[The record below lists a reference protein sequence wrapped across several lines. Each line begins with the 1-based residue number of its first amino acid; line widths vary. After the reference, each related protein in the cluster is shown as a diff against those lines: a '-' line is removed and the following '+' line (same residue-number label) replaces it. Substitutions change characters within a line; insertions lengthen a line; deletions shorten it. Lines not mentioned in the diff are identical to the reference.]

1 MDEMTLAEYLQVLDN
16 YTFSDASL
24 RRVAIKCN
32 NLYGFSIPD
41 ITTTVD
47 SLTQEQLDL
56 CEAWTWVYALGI
68 VNMTAGGKKSVGNRS
83 VTYAAFNPLSTDR
96 KNWLA
101 RANEIFRTYGYAEV
115 TDGETASLED
125 YTNYWSNG
133 RYDILPA

>member
-1 MDEMTLAEYLQVLDN
+1 MTLAEYLQVLDN
-16 YTFSDASL
+16 YTFTDASL
-24 RRVAIKCN
+24 RRIAIKCN

-41 ITTTVD
+41 ITTNVD

-56 CEAWTWVYALGI
+56 CEAWAWADLALGV
-68 VNMTAGGKKSVGNRS
+68 VNMMAGGKKSVGNRS

-101 RANEIFRTYGYAEV
+101 KANLIFRTYEKPEV
-115 TDGETASLED
+115 VDGETASIED

-133 RYDILPA
+133 RYDVLPA